1 MHTFVSLL
9 RGINIGGH
17 HLIRMPALK
26 SLYESMGFADVATYI
41 QSGNVVFRTT
51 KEDASAIEHL
61 IEKNLLTTFGFPV
74 AVVVRTPSQMG
85 KVIKANPYTGRDGID
100 INRLAV
106 AFLKS
111 HPTAALTRNLAIAAA
126 KTTDEYLVA
135 GSAVYLHCPN
145 GFARTLLTSTFFEK
159 HLKVGTTA
167 RNWKTIMALHAM
179 CVTAMTQRS
188 ADLSSLH

>member
-17 HLIRMPALK
+17 HLMKMPALK
-26 SLYESMGFADVATYI
+26 ALYESMGFADVATYI

-51 KEDASAIEHL
+51 KEDASSIEDL
-61 IEKNLLTTFGFPV
+61 IETRLAKTFGFPV
-74 AVVVRTPSQMG
+74 AVVLRTPLQLG
-85 KVIKANPYTGRDGID
+85 KVIKASPYVAREGID

-111 HPTAALTRNLAIAAA
+111 PPPAALIRSLATVAA
-126 KTTDEYLVA
+126 KTTDEYVVA
-135 GSAVYLHCPN
+135 GSVVYLHCPA
-145 GFARTLLTSTFFEK
+145 GFAKTLLTSTFFEK
-159 HLKVGTTA
+159 HLGVGTTA

-179 CVTAMTQRS
+179 CTTTVR
-188 ADLSSLH
+188 